1 MNMQRTMIWVA
12 AAALIATP
20 AAAQDNATDA
30 NAANVAVENT
40 TTTNDAAAMNDMTA
54 VPDANMIEPA
64 PVEAAPV
71 AAPAPAPA
79 PARGFPWGVIG
90 LVGLVG
96 LLGRKHRD

>member
-12 AAALIATP
+12 AAALIAAP

-30 NAANVAVENT
+30 NTANVAVENT
-40 TTTNDAAAMNDMTA
+40 GTANDSAMMNDMTA
-54 VPDANMIEPA
+54 VPDANAMAPA
-64 PVEAAPV
+64 PVETAPV

-79 PARGFPWGVIG
+79 QERGFPWGVIG

-96 LLGRKHRD
+96 LLGRRHRD